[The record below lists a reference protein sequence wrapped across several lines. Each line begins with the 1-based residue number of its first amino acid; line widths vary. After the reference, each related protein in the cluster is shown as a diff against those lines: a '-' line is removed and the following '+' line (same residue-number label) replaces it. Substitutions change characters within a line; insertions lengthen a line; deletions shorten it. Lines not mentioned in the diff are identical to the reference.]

1 MARSRRSV
9 LARVAAYLILVL
21 LFLGGL
27 AYSQRFRIVEWYLDG
42 NRNAREIVIR
52 EIVRR
57 SEPSVEKG
65 VRMTIPQTIFSFL
78 AGRRNEE
85 QRERDALKD
94 VRAFSETCFKERW
107 LRFKDIH
114 GQDAVGGF
122 STRGAEIAVEW
133 RKGPAVEVLASF
145 RVHILK
151 GKATDMRVN
160 ERCSFF
166 TELRHYVK
174 ERAKKNVP

>member
-1 MARSRRSV
+1 MARSKRSV
-9 LARVAAYLILVL
+9 LARVAAYLILAL

-57 SEPSVEKG
+57 SQPSVEKG
-65 VRMTIPQTIFSFL
+65 VHMTIPQTIFSFL

-85 QRERDALKD
+85 QRERDALRD
-94 VRAFSETCFKERW
+94 VRTFSEMCFRERW
-107 LRFKDIH
+107 LRFIDIH
-114 GQDAVGGF
+114 GQAAVGGF
-122 STRGAEIAVEW
+122 ATRGADIAVEW
-133 RKGPAVEVLASF
+133 RKGGAVEALASF

-151 GKATDMRVN
+151 GKASDMRVN
-160 ERCSFF
+160 EKCTFF
-166 TELRHYVK
+166 AELRHYVRQ
-174 ERAKKNVP
+174 RAKENLP